1 MTPANPGKKEGMKQK
16 ETIKICSNHV
26 HRVPLIWTFKFYGCE
41 YWCPYCGYTG
51 GMFGSGKNVPITKAL
66 LESYEIYKAAAS
78 DFLSSDSLD
87 GWKYNV
93 RVTQLKKAIK

>member
-1 MTPANPGKKEGMKQK
+1 
-16 ETIKICSNHV
+16 
-26 HRVPLIWTFKFYGCE
+26 
-41 YWCPYCGYTG
+41 
-51 GMFGSGKNVPITKAL
+51 MFGSGKNVPITKAL